1 MDNSLTGQ
9 NKNYWQ
15 NYKPGEVPSVPKNL
29 PLELI
34 DQVSGPVLDV
44 GTGDGALAEDLSRN
58 GFEVYGIDVAENII
72 TENQKR
78 KTNVYYSID
87 DITRR
92 TKFLDNFFDLL
103 IFKFTLT
110 NIHKD
115 SWSRV
120 AKEVLRI
127 LKPSGKI
134 WILEPLVSQSY
145 KKRYELASDFIDD
158 QNCVYVFNDK
168 DLADKVATTDDLQK
182 AIEDKKVSRIVKHY
196 TVKELENIFHKLK
209 LEDYRIIKVISPS
222 GFVIK
227 TFEGI
232 FSKKN
237 KSH

>member
-44 GTGDGALAEDLSRN
+44 GTGDGVLAEDLSRN

-92 TKFLDNFFDLL
+92 TKFLENFFDLL
-103 IFKFTLT
+103 IFKFILT

-115 SWSRV
+115 SW
-120 AKEVLRI
+120 
-127 LKPSGKI
+127 
-134 WILEPLVSQSY
+134 
-145 KKRYELASDFIDD
+145 
-158 QNCVYVFNDK
+158 
-168 DLADKVATTDDLQK
+168 
-182 AIEDKKVSRIVKHY
+182 
-196 TVKELENIFHKLK
+196 
-209 LEDYRIIKVISPS
+209 
-222 GFVIK
+222 
-227 TFEGI
+227 
-232 FSKKN
+232 
-237 KSH
+237 